1 MDKNLQQLETKILKI
16 AFVGPESTGKTSL
29 SKALATIFDSVWV
42 EEYARDYLQKKWDS
56 QQKGCEPSDLLPIV
70 QGQLALENEK
80 VAQANKYLFCDTNS
94 FVTFV
99 YAKIYFQE
107 APDWLK
113 KCAKNHHYDFCFL
126 TDIDVPWEN
135 DDLRDAPNKRE
146 EHLEIFEHYLIKYGQ
161 AYVKISGSLEQ
172 RIEQIKSYLQ
182 DLELA
187 LSIGISSFDY
197 CQLLSKGLSVQS
209 VYQHLEQLKNGT
221 VHVKLNR
228 MATHND
234 GIHYFNE
241 NQWQYYESIFIQNI
255 ENYQIAKFVPAS
267 GAATRMFQFL
277 QEFLNDFDFQKE
289 TLNNYIN
296 RKKAKNLN
304 LFFLTLNKFSFY
316 DLLMNEIRQKV
327 SNYDQLEKSHR
338 AYLLVDFLISE
349 NGLNFASLPK
359 AVIPFHQKNDKF
371 FTPINEHLFDFK
383 NLIYPSKNHLVH
395 FTISENHLP
404 LFVNEIN
411 KFNANLESGINVS
424 LSFQKNYT
432 NTLAFS
438 KNYKPF
444 KITNELVIRPSGHGA
459 LLENLNQLANDIV
472 FIQNIDNVSLHNKK
486 SNFQIK
492 RALAGFLLEI
502 QSNLFKMQ
510 EMIEQTVFTEE
521 MACQLKEF
529 LINQFKTDFDDLF
542 DGLKLDFKKEIL
554 HKLLFKPIR
563 VCGMVRNEGETGG
576 GPFWVIN
583 DKGYVELQIVEA
595 SQINMKDEKQAQIFN
610 ESTHFNPVDM
620 VCSIKNYNGTK
631 YNLLDFVDKN
641 TGFIVEK
648 QSNGKSYLA
657 YELPGLWNG
666 SMAKWHT
673 IFVDVPL
680 FTFNPVKS
688 VIDLLK
694 PNHQEHAF
702 EI

>member
-1 MDKNLQQLETKILKI
+1 
-16 AFVGPESTGKTSL
+16 
-29 SKALATIFDSVWV
+29 
-42 EEYARDYLQKKWDS
+42 
-56 QQKGCEPSDLLPIV
+56 
-70 QGQLALENEK
+70 
-80 VAQANKYLFCDTNS
+80 
-94 FVTFV
+94 
-99 YAKIYFQE
+99 
-107 APDWLK
+107 
-113 KCAKNHHYDFCFL
+113 
-126 TDIDVPWEN
+126 
-135 DDLRDAPNKRE
+135 
-146 EHLEIFEHYLIKYGQ
+146 
-161 AYVKISGSLEQ
+161 
-172 RIEQIKSYLQ
+172 
-182 DLELA
+182 
-187 LSIGISSFDY
+187 
-197 CQLLSKGLSVQS
+197 
-209 VYQHLEQLKNGT
+209 
-221 VHVKLNR
+221 
-228 MATHND
+228 
-234 GIHYFNE
+234 
-241 NQWQYYESIFIQNI
+241 
-255 ENYQIAKFVPAS
+255 
-267 GAATRMFQFL
+267 
-277 QEFLNDFDFQKE
+277 
-289 TLNNYIN
+289 
-296 RKKAKNLN
+296 
-304 LFFLTLNKFSFY
+304 
-316 DLLMNEIRQKV
+316 
-327 SNYDQLEKSHR
+327 
-338 AYLLVDFLISE
+338 
-349 NGLNFASLPK
+349 
-359 AVIPFHQKNDKF
+359 
-371 FTPINEHLFDFK
+371 
-383 NLIYPSKNHLVH
+383 
-395 FTISENHLP
+395 
-404 LFVNEIN
+404 
-411 KFNANLESGINVS
+411 
-424 LSFQKNYT
+424 
-432 NTLAFS
+432 
-438 KNYKPF
+438 
-444 KITNELVIRPSGHGA
+444 
-459 LLENLNQLANDIV
+459 
-472 FIQNIDNVSLHNKK
+472 
-486 SNFQIK
+486 
-492 RALAGFLLEI
+492 
-502 QSNLFKMQ
+502 MQ